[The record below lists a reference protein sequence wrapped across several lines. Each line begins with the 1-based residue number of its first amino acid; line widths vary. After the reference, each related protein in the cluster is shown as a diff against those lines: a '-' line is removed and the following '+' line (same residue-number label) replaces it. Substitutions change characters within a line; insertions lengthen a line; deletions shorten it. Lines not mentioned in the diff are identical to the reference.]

1 MKELSVYI
9 EINGSPVL
17 VGEIT
22 GNDYSDSCFKY
33 VDEYRE
39 SPDARAIS
47 VSLPIREEAFSVTQT
62 KSFFEGLLPEGFSR
76 RALAN
81 WARVQEEDYLAIL
94 EKLGQECLGAILI
107 IEKGKAWVEGE
118 YIKLSMDEVHKL
130 AAEGA
135 TKSTAVLMETHLS
148 LTGASGK
155 VGLYYDKPNDDW
167 YMPTGKLASTHI
179 VKQSHVRLKGIVV
192 NEQFCI
198 RVAGRLGI
206 EVPETFIV
214 DLGNGKDDEVLFATK
229 RYDRKMSD
237 ECGVDNLPKALR
249 LHQEDFCQALSIA
262 AADKYEHE
270 NQSYL
275 KRMFEVVRRVSSR
288 PLEDQMK
295 LWDLVVVNYLLG
307 NTDCHLKN
315 YSLIYSEDLKSIRLS
330 PAYDIVC
337 TVAYESTKEMSYYIG
352 GKLDIREIDR
362 ESFAIAA
369 REIGIGEKMAM
380 KHFDE
385 LAGKLNDALNEVA
398 QEMIEQGYE
407 EAGRIRDVLLRR
419 V

>member
-9 EINGSPVL
+9 EINGRPVL

-22 GNDYSDSCFKY
+22 GNDYRDACFSYARDYLSNSDAK
-33 VDEYRE
+33 
-39 SPDARAIS
+39 AIS
-47 VSLPIREEAFSVTQT
+47 VSLPLSEETYSVIQT

-107 IEKGKAWVEGE
+107 IEKGKAWNEGE

-155 VGLYYDKPNDDW
+155 VGLYYDEPRNEW

-179 VKQSHVRLKGIVV
+179 VKQSHVRLKGIVI

-198 RVAGRLGI
+198 RAAAKLGI

-214 DLGNGKDDEVLFATK
+214 DLGKGNDDEVLFATK
-229 RYDRKMSD
+229 RYDRKLSD
-237 ECGVDNLPKALR
+237 ELGANNLPKAYR

-275 KRMFEVVRRVSSR
+275 RKMFELVRRVSSR
-288 PLEDQMK
+288 PIEDQMK

-385 LAGKLNDALNEVA
+385 FSAKLNDVLNEVA
-398 QEMIEQGYE
+398 EEMLAQGYE
-407 EAGRIRDVLLRR
+407 EAGRIRDVLIRR
-419 V
+419 D